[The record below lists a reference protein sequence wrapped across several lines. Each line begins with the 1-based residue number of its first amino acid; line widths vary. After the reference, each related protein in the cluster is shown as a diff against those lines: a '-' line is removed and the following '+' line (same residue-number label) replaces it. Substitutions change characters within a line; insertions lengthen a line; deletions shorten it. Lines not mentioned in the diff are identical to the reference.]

1 MMNKIIGFALAQR
14 LFFSL
19 LAVVILGFGIKAYKE
34 LPIDAFPDISPTQV
48 KIIIKSSGMT
58 PAEIES
64 RITVPIEMKM
74 VGIPYETMMR
84 STSKYG
90 LCDIT
95 IDFEDGT
102 DIYWARQQVSER
114 LSDIRG
120 ELPVNMEGGL
130 APISTPLSDILMF
143 TIESNTLSL
152 EEKRSLLDW
161 IISPKIR
168 SVSGVAEVNALGGK
182 VKTYEVVP
190 DLNKMR
196 TIGVTLEQIFQAL
209 EENNQNDG
217 AGRVSQGV
225 ESILVRSVG
234 RLQDLQDI
242 KTLPV
247 GKRADK
253 VITLGD
259 VAAVKFGY
267 ITRAGFVSK
276 NGRGEAVQGLVLG
289 LKGTNTAL
297 VLDEVKEELKKLEP
311 MLPGDTKIDIFYDR
325 SDLVNLAT
333 DTVKTALY
341 EAVIL
346 IMVILLIMLGNLAS
360 AFSVAL
366 ILPFAL
372 LMSFMAM
379 QYFGLTANL
388 MSLGGLAIAI
398 GILVDSAVVV
408 VEHITAELGNPKHKR
423 QNKLHIIYEATV
435 EMAPSIITGVLIIII
450 VFMPLLTLEGLEGK
464 LFRPV
469 ALSITFALFS
479 SLILALTLIPV
490 LSSFILSKRPDK
502 ESYLIKLLT
511 KAYRPSLIFSLRH
524 IKGTILAV
532 LILFGGSLYLASKT
546 GKTFMPTMDEGS
558 IIIGVEMLP
567 SISLKESLALN
578 LKLQKKLMA
587 SVPEIKDII
596 ARTGSDELGLDP
608 MSLNDTD
615 TFLVLKDKEEW
626 REPSKEFVI
635 EEIRKVLDE
644 FIGIEY
650 GFTQPIE
657 MRVSEMLTGVRGDLA
672 IDIFG
677 SDNDQLEALA
687 VQIKSILETISG
699 SSDVYKKANEGVEYF
714 ELEFD
719 KKAMAYHGISQ
730 QELNDFLKVMVTGV
744 QAGIIQEGMRRIDLM
759 VKGDENLQNS
769 LDKIQK
775 LYYPLENGNAVP
787 LSNFVKFISNAGPVQ
802 IEHEHG
808 YRKTIVQTNVEGR
821 DLVSFVEDAKVK
833 IGNEVKLPAGYYLTY
848 GGEFEN
854 QQRAASRL
862 AIIVPLALFLV
873 FILLFVSFGSL
884 RQAAIVLINVPLAL
898 IGGFIGL
905 YLSGEYMSVPAS
917 VGFIALLGIA
927 VLNGVVLVNYFNYLI
942 KNGSELREAVIEGSI
957 KRLRPVLMTATIA
970 AFGLLPLLFAT
981 GPGSEIQRPLAIVV
995 INGLIS
1001 STLLTLI
1008 ILPILYL
1015 KFSKELPEKHRK
1027 KKRTNN
1033 KKEARD

>member
-1 MMNKIIGFALAQR
+1 MIMNKIIGFALAQR

-19 LAVVILGFGIKAYKE
+19 LAIVILGFGIKAYNE
-34 LPIDAFPDISPTQV
+34 LPVDAFPDISPTQV

-64 RITVPIEMKM
+64 RIVVPIEMKM

-84 STSKYG
+84 STSKYS

-114 LSDIRG
+114 LADIKG
-120 ELPVNMEGGL
+120 ELPANMEGGL

-143 TIESNTLSL
+143 TIESKRLSL
-152 EEKRSLLDW
+152 EDKRSLLDW

-196 TIGVTLEQIFQAL
+196 TMGITLDQIFQTL
-209 EENNQNDG
+209 EKNNQNDG

-234 RLQDLQDI
+234 QLKNLSDI
-242 KTLPV
+242 KVLPV
-247 GKRADK
+247 GKSANK
-253 VITLGD
+253 VITLAD
-259 VAAVKFGY
+259 VATVKFGY
-267 ITRAGFVSK
+267 LSRAGFVSK
-276 NGRGEAVQGLVLG
+276 NGQGEAVQGLVLG
-289 LKGTNTAL
+289 LKGTNTGI
-297 VLDEVKEELKKLEP
+297 VLEKVKEEIKKLEP

-333 DTVKTALY
+333 DTVKNALY
-341 EAVIL
+341 EAIVL

-360 AFSVAL
+360 ALSVAL

-372 LMSFMAM
+372 LMSFIAM

-408 VEHITAELGNPKHKR
+408 VEHITAELGNPKLKR
-423 QNKLHIIYEATV
+423 QSKLQIIYTATI

-469 ALSITFALFS
+469 ALSIIFALFS

-490 LSSFILSKRPDK
+490 LSSFILKKRPDT
-502 ESYLIKLLT
+502 ESTLIKLLT
-511 KAYRPSLIFSLRH
+511 KAYRPTLLFSLRH
-524 IKGTILAV
+524 IKCTILAV
-532 LILFGGSLYLASKT
+532 LILFSGSLYLAAKT
-546 GKTFMPTMDEGS
+546 GKSFMPTMDEGS

-578 LKLQKKLMA
+578 LKLQKKLLA

-608 MSLNDTD
+608 MNLNDTD

-626 REPSKEFVI
+626 REPSKEYVI
-635 EEIRKVLDE
+635 EEIRKVLDQ
-644 FIGIEY
+644 FVGIEY

-677 SDNDQLEALA
+677 SDNEKLEEIAQ
-687 VQIKSILETISG
+687 QIKTLLETIRG

-719 KKAMAYHGISQ
+719 KKAMAYYDISQ

-744 QAGIIQEGMRRIDLM
+744 QAGIIQEGMRRISLM
-759 VKGDENLQNS
+759 VKGDESLQNS

-775 LYYPLENGNAVP
+775 LYYPLENGNSVP

-821 DLVSFVEDAKVK
+821 DLVSFVEEAKEK
-833 IGNEVKLPAGYYLTY
+833 ITQKVKLPAGYYLTY

-854 QQRAASRL
+854 QQRAAARL
-862 AIIVPLALFLV
+862 AIIVPLALVLV

-884 RQAAIVLINVPLAL
+884 TQATIVLINVPLAL

-942 KNGSELREAVIEGSI
+942 KNGSELKDAVIEGSI

-1015 KFSKELPEKHRK
+1015 KFSKGCCAGAEEEKV
-1027 KKRTNN
+1027 
-1033 KKEARD
+1033 

>member
-1 MMNKIIGFALAQR
+1 M
-14 LFFSL
+14 
-19 LAVVILGFGIKAYKE
+19 
-34 LPIDAFPDISPTQV
+34 
-48 KIIIKSSGMT
+48 
-58 PAEIES
+58 
-64 RITVPIEMKM
+64 IT
-74 VGIPYETMMR
+74 
-84 STSKYG
+84 
-90 LCDIT
+90 
-95 IDFEDGT
+95 
-102 DIYWARQQVSER
+102 
-114 LSDIRG
+114 LSD
-120 ELPVNMEGGL
+120 
-130 APISTPLSDILMF
+130 
-143 TIESNTLSL
+143 
-152 EEKRSLLDW
+152 
-161 IISPKIR
+161 
-168 SVSGVAEVNALGGK
+168 VA
-182 VKTYEVVP
+182 T
-190 DLNKMR
+190 
-196 TIGVTLEQIFQAL
+196 
-209 EENNQNDG
+209 
-217 AGRVSQGV
+217 
-225 ESILVRSVG
+225 
-234 RLQDLQDI
+234 
-242 KTLPV
+242 
-247 GKRADK
+247 
-253 VITLGD
+253 
-259 VAAVKFGY
+259 VKFGY
-267 ITRAGFVSK
+267 LTRAGFVSK
-276 NGRGEAVQGLVLG
+276 NGEGEAVQGLVLG
-289 LKGTNTAL
+289 LKGTNTGI
-297 VLDEVKEELKKLEP
+297 VLEKVKEELKKLEP
-311 MLPGDTKIDIFYDR
+311 MLPGDTKIEIFYDR

-333 DTVKTALY
+333 DTVKNALY
-341 EAVIL
+341 EAIIL
-346 IMVILLIMLGNLAS
+346 IMVILLVMLGNLAS
-360 AFSVAL
+360 AVSVAL

-372 LMSFMAM
+372 LMSFIAM

-423 QNKLHIIYEATV
+423 QSKLHIIYGATL

-469 ALSITFALFS
+469 ALSIIFALFS
-479 SLILALTLIPV
+479 SLVLALTLIPV

-511 KAYRPSLIFSLRH
+511 KGYRPVLIFCLKH
-524 IKGTILAV
+524 AKGIILAV

-546 GKTFMPTMDEGS
+546 GKAFMPTMDEGS
-558 IIIGVEMLP
+558 IIIGIEMLP
-567 SISLKESLALN
+567 SISLQESLTLN
-578 LKLQKKLMA
+578 LKIQKKLLE

-608 MSLNDTD
+608 MGLNDTD
-615 TFLVLKDKEEW
+615 TFLVLKEKKEW

-635 EEIRKVLDE
+635 EEIRKVLDQ
-644 FIGIEY
+644 FVGIEY

-677 SDNDQLEALA
+677 SDNEKLEEIA
-687 VQIKSILETISG
+687 VQIKGILETIPG

-730 QELNDFLKVMVTGV
+730 QEINDFLKVMVTGV

-769 LDKIQK
+769 LDKIRK
-775 LYYPLENGNAVP
+775 LYYPLENGKAVP

-821 DLVSFVEDAKVK
+821 DLVSFVEEAKAK
-833 IGNEVKLPAGYYLTY
+833 IGKEVKLPAGYYLAY

-884 RQAAIVLINVPLAL
+884 TQAVIVLINVPLAL

-942 KNGSELREAVIEGSI
+942 KNGTELRDAVVEGSI

-1015 KFSKELPEKHRK
+1015 KFSKGCCAGVEEEK
-1027 KKRTNN
+1027 KKQRPF
-1033 KKEARD
+1033 KS

>member
-1 MMNKIIGFALAQR
+1 MNKIIGFALAQR

-19 LAVVILGFGIKAYKE
+19 LAVVLLGFGIKAYKE
-34 LPIDAFPDISPTQV
+34 LPVDAFPDISPTQV

-64 RITVPIEMKM
+64 RIVVPIEMKM

-114 LSDIRG
+114 LADIRG
-120 ELPVNMEGGL
+120 ELPANMEGGL

-143 TIESNTLSL
+143 TIESERLSL

-196 TIGVTLEQIFQAL
+196 TMGITLEQIFQTL
-209 EENNQNDG
+209 EKNNQNDG
-217 AGRVSQGV
+217 AGRISQGV

-234 RLQDLQDI
+234 QLKNLSDI
-242 KTLPV
+242 QTLPV
-247 GKRADK
+247 GKSADK
-253 VITLGD
+253 VITLAD
-259 VAAVKFGY
+259 VATVKFGY
-267 ITRAGFVSK
+267 LTRAGFVSK
-276 NGRGEAVQGLVLG
+276 NGQGEAVQGLVLG
-289 LKGTNTAL
+289 LKGTNTGI
-297 VLDEVKEELKKLEP
+297 VLEKVKEELKKLEP

-333 DTVKTALY
+333 NTVKNALY
-341 EAVIL
+341 EAIIL
-346 IMVILLIMLGNLAS
+346 IMVILLVMLGNLAS
-360 AFSVAL
+360 ALSVAL

-372 LMSFMAM
+372 LMSFIAM

-408 VEHITAELGNPKHKR
+408 VEHITAELGNDKHKR
-423 QNKLHIIYEATV
+423 QSKLHIIYTATV

-469 ALSITFALFS
+469 ALSIIFALFS
-479 SLILALTLIPV
+479 SLVLALTLIPV

-502 ESYLIKLLT
+502 ESALIKFLT
-511 KAYRPSLIFSLRH
+511 KIYRPILLFSLRH

-532 LILFGGSLYLASKT
+532 LILFGGSLYLAAKT
-546 GKTFMPTMDEGS
+546 GKSFMPTMDEGS

-578 LKLQKKLMA
+578 LKLQKKLLT

-644 FIGIEY
+644 FVGIEY

-677 SDNDQLEALA
+677 SDNDQLEEIA
-687 VQIKSILETISG
+687 VQIKSILETITG

-714 ELEFD
+714 ELKFD

-730 QELNDFLKVMVTGV
+730 QEINDFLKIMVTGV

-775 LYYPLENGNAVP
+775 LYYPLDNGKAIP
-787 LSNFVKFISNAGPVQ
+787 LSNFIKFISNAGPVQ

-821 DLVSFVEDAKVK
+821 DLVSFVEEAKIRISK
-833 IGNEVKLPAGYYLTY
+833 EVKLPAGYYLTY

-854 QQRAASRL
+854 QQRAAARL

-884 RQAAIVLINVPLAL
+884 TQATIVLINVPLAL

-942 KNGSELREAVIEGSI
+942 KNGSELKDAVIEGSI

-1015 KFSKELPEKHRK
+1015 KFSKGNGDGEEKV
-1027 KKRTNN
+1027 
-1033 KKEARD
+1033 

>member
-1 MMNKIIGFALAQR
+1 MNKIIGFALAQR

-19 LAVVILGFGIKAYKE
+19 LALVILGFGIKAYKE
-34 LPIDAFPDISPTQV
+34 LPVDAFPDISPTQV

-74 VGIPYETMMR
+74 VGIPHETMMR
-84 STSKYG
+84 STAKYG

-114 LSDIRG
+114 LADIRG
-120 ELPVNMEGGL
+120 ELPANMEGGL

-143 TIESNTLSL
+143 TIESNGLSL
-152 EEKRSLLDW
+152 EEKRTLLDW
-161 IISPKIR
+161 IIAPRIR

-196 TIGVTLEQIFQAL
+196 TMGVTLEQIFRAL
-209 EENNQNDG
+209 EKNNQNDG

-234 RLQDLQDI
+234 QLKDLHDI
-242 KTLPV
+242 KNLPV
-247 GKRADK
+247 GKSADK
-253 VITLGD
+253 VITLSD
-259 VAAVKFGY
+259 VATVKFGY
-267 ITRAGFVSK
+267 LTRAGFVSK
-276 NGRGEAVQGLVLG
+276 NGEGEAVQGLVLG
-289 LKGTNTAL
+289 LKGTNTGI
-297 VLDEVKEELKKLEP
+297 VLEKVKEELKKLEP
-311 MLPGDTKIDIFYDR
+311 MLPGDTKIEIFYDR

-333 DTVKTALY
+333 DTVKNALY
-341 EAVIL
+341 EAIIL
-346 IMVILLIMLGNLAS
+346 IMVILLVMLGNLAS
-360 AFSVAL
+360 AVSVAL

-372 LMSFMAM
+372 LMSFIAM

-423 QNKLHIIYEATV
+423 QSKLHIIYGATL

-469 ALSITFALFS
+469 ALSIIFALFS
-479 SLILALTLIPV
+479 SLVLALTLIPV

-511 KAYRPSLIFSLRH
+511 KGYRPVLIFCLKH
-524 IKGTILAV
+524 AKGIILAV

-546 GKTFMPTMDEGS
+546 GKAFMPTMDEGS

-567 SISLKESLALN
+567 SISLQESLTLN
-578 LKLQKKLMA
+578 LKIQKKLLE

-608 MSLNDTD
+608 MGLNDTD
-615 TFLVLKDKEEW
+615 TFLVLKEKKEW

-635 EEIRKVLDE
+635 EEIRKVLDQ
-644 FIGIEY
+644 FVGIEY

-672 IDIFG
+672 IDVFG
-677 SDNDQLEALA
+677 SDNEKLEEIA
-687 VQIKSILETISG
+687 VQIKGILETIPG

-730 QELNDFLKVMVTGV
+730 QEINDFLKVMVTGV

-759 VKGDENLQNS
+759 VKGDETLQNS
-769 LDKIQK
+769 LDKIRK
-775 LYYPLENGNAVP
+775 LYYPMENGKAVP

-821 DLVSFVEDAKVK
+821 DLVSFVEEAKAK
-833 IGNEVKLPAGYYLTY
+833 IGKEVKLPAGYYLAY

-884 RQAAIVLINVPLAL
+884 TQAVIVLINVPLAL

-942 KNGSELREAVIEGSI
+942 KNGTELRDAVVEGSI

-1015 KFSKELPEKHRK
+1015 RFSKGCCAGAEEEK
-1027 KKRTNN
+1027 KKQ
-1033 KKEARD
+1033 

>member
-1 MMNKIIGFALAQR
+1 MNKLIKFVLSQR
-14 LFFSL
+14 LFISL
-19 LAVVILGFGIKAYKE
+19 LALVLLGFGIKAYKE

-74 VGIPYETMMR
+74 LGIPYETMMR

-114 LSDIRG
+114 LSDIKD
-120 ELPVNMEGGL
+120 ELPANIEGGL

-143 TIESNTLSL
+143 TIESDTLSL
-152 EEKRSLLDW
+152 EEKRTLLDW
-161 IISPKIR
+161 IISPKLR
-168 SVSGVAEVNALGGK
+168 SISGVAEVNALGGK
-182 VKTYEVVP
+182 VKTYQVTP
-190 DLNKMR
+190 NLNKMQSMGI
-196 TIGVTLEQIFQAL
+196 TLSQIFATLEA
-209 EENNQNDG
+209 NNQNDG

-234 RLQDLQDI
+234 QLKTIDDI
-242 KTLPV
+242 SLLPITQKD
-247 GKRADK
+247 GK
-253 VITLGD
+253 VITIGE
-259 VAAVKFGY
+259 VATVEYGS
-267 ITRAGFVSK
+267 ISRAGFVSK
-276 NGRGEAVQGLVLG
+276 NGDGEAVQGLVLG
-289 LKGTNTAL
+289 LKGSNTAI
-297 VLDEVKEELKKLEP
+297 VLDGVKEELSKLGK
-311 MLPGDTKIDIFYDR
+311 MLPQGTTIDIFYDR
-325 SDLVNLAT
+325 SKLVNLAT
-333 DTVKTALY
+333 DTVKNALY
-341 EAVIL
+341 EAIIL
-346 IMVILLIMLGNLAS
+346 IMVILLLMLGNIAS
-360 AFSVAL
+360 AVSVAL

-372 LMSFMAM
+372 LMSFIAM
-379 QYFGLTANL
+379 EYFGLTANL

-408 VEHITAELGNPKHKR
+408 VEHITAQLGNPNQQRK
-423 QNKLHIIYEATV
+423 NKVTIIYEATI
-435 EMAPSIITGVLIIII
+435 EMAPSIVTGVLIIII

-469 ALSITFALFS
+469 ALSIIFALFS

-490 LSSFILSKRPDK
+490 LSSFILSKREDK
-502 ESYLIKLLT
+502 ESLLIRGLT
-511 KAYRPSLIFSLRH
+511 RLYKPSLLIALRYY
-524 IKGTILAV
+524 KLTILSV
-532 LILFGGSLYLASKT
+532 ILLFGGSLYLASKT
-546 GKTFMPTMDEGS
+546 GKAFMPTMDEGS

-578 LKLQKKLMA
+578 LKIQKKLL
-587 SVPEIKDII
+587 SKVPEIKDII

-608 MSLNDTD
+608 MGLNDTD
-615 TFLVLKDKEEW
+615 TFLVLKPKEEW
-626 REPSKEFVI
+626 REPSKEFVV

-644 FIGIEY
+644 FVGIEY
-650 GFTQPIE
+650 GFTQPIQ

-677 SDNDQLEALA
+677 SDNDVLEEIAT
-687 VQIKSILETISG
+687 QIKSILESIEG
-699 SSDVYKKANEGVEYF
+699 SSDVYKKANDGVEYF

-719 KKAMAYHGISQ
+719 KKAMAYHNITQ
-730 QELNDFLKVMVTGV
+730 QELNNFLKVMITGKQV
-744 QAGIIQEGMRRIDLM
+744 GIIQEGMRRINLM

-769 LDKIQK
+769 LDKIKK
-775 LYYPLENGNAVP
+775 LQYILDNGKSIP
-787 LSNFVKFISNAGPVQ
+787 ISNFIKFVSNAGPVQ

-808 YRKTIVQTNVEGR
+808 YRKTIVQSNVEGR
-821 DLVSFVEDAKVK
+821 DLVSFVDEAKDK
-833 IGNEVKLPAGYYLTY
+833 IEKTLKLPAGYYLTF

-854 QQRAASRL
+854 QQRASARL
-862 AIIVPLALFLV
+862 SIIVPLALFLV
-873 FILLFVSFGSL
+873 YILLFVSFGSL
-884 RQAAIVLINVPLAL
+884 TQATIVIINVPLAL

-905 YLSGEYMSVPAS
+905 YLSGEYLSVPAS

-942 KNGSELREAVIEGSI
+942 QNGSKLKDAVIEGSV

-970 AFGLLPLLFAT
+970 AFGLIPLLFAT

-1015 KFSKELPEKHRK
+1015 KFSKKDEV
-1027 KKRTNN
+1027 
-1033 KKEARD
+1033 

>member
-1 MMNKIIGFALAQR
+1 MMNKLIGFALAQR

-19 LAVVILGFGIKAYKE
+19 LALVILGFGIKAYNE
-34 LPIDAFPDISPTQV
+34 LPVDAFPDISPTQV

-58 PAEIES
+58 PAEMES
-64 RITVPIEMKM
+64 RIVVPIEMKM

-84 STSKYG
+84 SVSKYG

-114 LSDIRG
+114 LADIKG
-120 ELPVNMEGGL
+120 ELPANMEGGL

-143 TIESNTLSL
+143 TIESDTLSL

-182 VKTYEVVP
+182 VRTYEVVP

-196 TIGVTLEQIFQAL
+196 TMGVTLEQIFKAL

-225 ESILVRSVG
+225 ESILVRSIG
-234 RLQDLQDI
+234 QLKNLKDI
-242 KTLPV
+242 ETLPIV
-247 GKRADK
+247 KRDDK
-253 VITLGD
+253 VITLD
-259 VAAVKFGY
+259 EVALVKFGY
-267 ITRAGFVSK
+267 LTRAGFVSK
-276 NGRGEAVQGLVLG
+276 NGEGEAVQGLVLG
-289 LKGTNTAL
+289 LKGTNTAI
-297 VLDEVKEELKKLEP
+297 VLDKVKEELKKLGK
-311 MLPGDTKIDIFYDR
+311 MLPGDTKIEIFYDR

-333 DTVKTALY
+333 DTVKNALY

-346 IMVILLIMLGNLAS
+346 IMVILLVMLGNLAS
-360 AFSVAL
+360 ALSVAL

-372 LMSFMAM
+372 LMSFIAM

-408 VEHITAELGNPKHKR
+408 VEHITAELGNPKQQRHSKI
-423 QNKLHIIYEATV
+423 NIIYTATI

-464 LFRPV
+464 LFKPV
-469 ALSITFALFS
+469 ALSIIFALFS

-490 LSSFILSKRPDK
+490 LSSFILTKREDK
-502 ESYLIKLLT
+502 ESWLIRVLT
-511 KAYRPSLIFSLRH
+511 KIYRPILIFTLNN
-524 IKGTILAV
+524 IKGTVIV
-532 LILFGGSLYLASKT
+532 VFGLFAGSLYLADKT
-546 GKTFMPTMDEGS
+546 GKSFMPTMDEGS
-558 IIIGVEMLP
+558 MIIGVEMLP
-567 SISLKESLALN
+567 SISLEESLALN
-578 LKLQKKLMA
+578 IKVQKKLMA

-626 REPSKEFVI
+626 REPFKEFVI
-635 EEIRKVLDE
+635 EEIRKVLDQ
-644 FIGIEY
+644 FVGIEY

-677 SDNDQLEALA
+677 SDNEQLEEIA
-687 VQIKSILETISG
+687 VQIKSILETVTG

-719 KKAMAYHGISQ
+719 KKAMAYYDISQ

-744 QAGIIQEGMRRIDLM
+744 QVGIIQEGMRRINLM
-759 VKGDENLQNS
+759 VKGDEKIENS
-769 LDKIQK
+769 LDKIKK

-787 LSNFVKFISNAGPVQ
+787 ISNFVKFISNAGPVQ
-802 IEHEHG
+802 IEHEYG

-821 DLVSFVEDAKVK
+821 DLVSFVEEAKMK
-833 IGNEVKLPAGYYLTY
+833 IENEVKLPAGYYLTY

-854 QQRAASRL
+854 QQRAASKL

-884 RQAAIVLINVPLAL
+884 IQATMVLINVPLAL

-905 YLSGEYMSVPAS
+905 YVSGEYMSVPAS

-927 VLNGVVLVNYFNYLI
+927 VLNGVVMVNYFNYLI
-942 KNGSELREAVIEGSI
+942 KNGTELREAVIEGSI

-1015 KFSKELPEKHRK
+1015 KFSKNIEESKIPQ
-1027 KKRTNN
+1027 
-1033 KKEARD
+1033 

>member
-1 MMNKIIGFALAQR
+1 MNNLIKFVLSQR
-14 LFFSL
+14 LFISL
-19 LAVVILGFGIKAYKE
+19 LALVLLGFGIKAYKE
-34 LPIDAFPDISPTQV
+34 LPIDAFPDISPIQV

-64 RITVPIEMKM
+64 RISVPIEMKM
-74 VGIPYETMMR
+74 LGIPYETMMR

-114 LSDIRG
+114 LADIKDT
-120 ELPVNMEGGL
+120 LPSNIQGGL

-143 TIESNTLSL
+143 TIESDTLSL
-152 EEKRSLLDW
+152 EEKRTLLDW
-161 IISPKIR
+161 IISPKLR
-168 SVSGVAEVNALGGK
+168 SISGVAEVNNLGGK
-182 VKTYEVVP
+182 VKTYQVTP
-190 DLNKMR
+190 NINKMQSMSI
-196 TIGVTLEQIFQAL
+196 TLSQIIATLEA
-209 EENNQNDG
+209 NNQNDG

-234 RLQDLQDI
+234 RLKSLQDI
-242 KTLPV
+242 ANLPITKK
-247 GKRADK
+247 GDT
-253 VITLGD
+253 VITISDIASVEYGS
-259 VAAVKFGY
+259 
-267 ITRAGFVSK
+267 ITRAGLVSK
-276 NGRGEAVQGLVLG
+276 NGLGEAVQGLVLG
-289 LKGTNTAL
+289 LKGSNTAI
-297 VLDEVKEELKKLEP
+297 VLDEVKAQLKEIEK
-311 MLPGDTKIDIFYDR
+311 MLPQGTSIDIFYDR

-333 DTVKTALY
+333 DTVKNALY

-346 IMVILLIMLGNLAS
+346 IMVILLLMLGNIAS
-360 AFSVAL
+360 AVSVAL

-372 LMSFMAM
+372 LMSFIAM
-379 QYFGLTANL
+379 EYFGLTANL

-408 VEHITAELGNPKHKR
+408 VEHITAQLGNPHQ
-423 QNKLHIIYEATV
+423 QNKNKVTIIYEATI

-469 ALSITFALFS
+469 ALSIIFALFS
-479 SLILALTLIPV
+479 SLVLALTLIPV
-490 LSSFILSKRPDK
+490 LSSFILSKREDR
-502 ESYLIKLLT
+502 ESFLIKTIT
-511 KAYRPSLIFSLRH
+511 KLYRPSLLFALKHYKLTVIS
-524 IKGTILAV
+524 V
-532 LILFGGSLYLASKT
+532 LLLFGGSLYLASKT
-546 GKTFMPTMDEGS
+546 GKAFMPTMDEGS
-558 IIIGVEMLP
+558 IIIGIEMLP
-567 SISLKESLALN
+567 SISLQESLALN
-578 LKLQKKLMA
+578 LKIQKKLL
-587 SVPEIKDII
+587 SKVPEIKDII

-615 TFLVLKDKEEW
+615 TFLVLHPKEQW
-626 REPSKEFVI
+626 REPSKDFVI
-635 EEIRKVLDE
+635 EKIREVLDE
-644 FIGIEY
+644 FVGIEY

-657 MRVSEMLTGVRGDLA
+657 MRVSEMLTGVRGDVA

-677 SDNDQLEALA
+677 SDNDQLETIAT
-687 VQIKSILETISG
+687 QIKSILESIKG

-719 KKAMAYHGISQ
+719 KKAMAYHNISQ
-730 QELNDFLKVMVTGV
+730 QELNEFLKVMITGTQV
-744 QAGIIQEGMRRIDLM
+744 GIIQEGMRRIDLM
-759 VKGDENLQNS
+759 IRGEKNLQNS
-769 LDKIQK
+769 LDKIKK
-775 LYYPLENGNAVP
+775 LHYIDESGKSIPIN
-787 LSNFVKFISNAGPVQ
+787 NFVKFTSNAGPVQ

-821 DLVSFVEDAKVK
+821 DLVSFVDEAKEK
-833 IGNEVKLPAGYYLTY
+833 IANTLKLPAGYYLTF

-854 QQRAASRL
+854 QQRAAARL
-862 AIIVPLALFLV
+862 AVIVPLALFLV
-873 FILLFVSFGSL
+873 YILLFISFGSL
-884 RQAAIVLINVPLAL
+884 TQASIVIINVPLAL

-905 YLSGEYMSVPAS
+905 YLSGEYLSVPAS

-942 KNGSELREAVIEGSI
+942 KNGSSLRDAVVEGSI

-970 AFGLLPLLFAT
+970 AFGLIPLLFAT

-1015 KFSKELPEKHRK
+1015 KFSRK
-1027 KKRTNN
+1027 VG
-1033 KKEARD
+1033 E

>member
-1 MMNKIIGFALAQR
+1 MNKIIGFALAQR

-19 LAVVILGFGIKAYKE
+19 LALVILGFGIKAYKE
-34 LPIDAFPDISPTQV
+34 LPVDAFPDISPTQV

-74 VGIPYETMMR
+74 VGIPHETMMR
-84 STSKYG
+84 STAKYG

-114 LSDIRG
+114 LADIRG
-120 ELPVNMEGGL
+120 ELPANMEGGL

-143 TIESNTLSL
+143 TIESNGLSL
-152 EEKRSLLDW
+152 EEKRTLLDW
-161 IISPKIR
+161 IIAPKIR

-196 TIGVTLEQIFQAL
+196 TMGVTLEQIFLAL
-209 EENNQNDG
+209 EKNNQNDG

-234 RLQDLQDI
+234 QLKDLHDI
-242 KTLPV
+242 KNLPV
-247 GKRADK
+247 GKSADK
-253 VITLGD
+253 VITLSD
-259 VAAVKFGY
+259 VATVKFGY
-267 ITRAGFVSK
+267 LTRAGFVSK
-276 NGRGEAVQGLVLG
+276 NGEGEAVQGLVLG
-289 LKGTNTAL
+289 LKGTNTGI
-297 VLDEVKEELKKLEP
+297 VLEKVKEELKKLEP
-311 MLPGDTKIDIFYDR
+311 MLPGDTKIEIFYDR

-333 DTVKTALY
+333 DTVKNALY
-341 EAVIL
+341 EAIIL
-346 IMVILLIMLGNLAS
+346 IMVILLVMLGNLAS
-360 AFSVAL
+360 AVSVAL

-372 LMSFMAM
+372 LMSFIAM

-423 QNKLHIIYEATV
+423 QSKLHIIYGATL

-469 ALSITFALFS
+469 ALSIIFALFS
-479 SLILALTLIPV
+479 SLVLALTLIPV

-502 ESYLIKLLT
+502 ESYLIRLLT
-511 KAYRPSLIFSLRH
+511 KGYRPVLIFCLKH
-524 IKGTILAV
+524 AKGIILAV

-546 GKTFMPTMDEGS
+546 GKAFMPTMDEGS

-567 SISLKESLALN
+567 SISLQESLTLN
-578 LKLQKKLMA
+578 LKIQKKLLE

-608 MSLNDTD
+608 MGLNDTD
-615 TFLVLKDKEEW
+615 TFLVLKEKKEW

-635 EEIRKVLDE
+635 EEIRKVLDQ
-644 FIGIEY
+644 FVGIEY

-672 IDIFG
+672 IDVFG
-677 SDNDQLEALA
+677 SDNEKLEEIA
-687 VQIKSILETISG
+687 VQIKGILETIPG

-730 QELNDFLKVMVTGV
+730 QEINDFLKVMVTGV

-759 VKGDENLQNS
+759 VKGDETLQNS
-769 LDKIQK
+769 LDKIRK
-775 LYYPLENGNAVP
+775 LYYPMENGKAVP

-821 DLVSFVEDAKVK
+821 DLVSFVEEAKAK
-833 IGNEVKLPAGYYLTY
+833 IGKEVKLPAGYYLAY

-884 RQAAIVLINVPLAL
+884 TQAVIVLINVPLAL

-942 KNGSELREAVIEGSI
+942 KNGTELRDAVVEGSI

-1015 KFSKELPEKHRK
+1015 RFSKGCCAGAEEEK
-1027 KKRTNN
+1027 KKQ
-1033 KKEARD
+1033 

>member
-1 MMNKIIGFALAQR
+1 MMNKLIGFALAQR

-19 LAVVILGFGIKAYKE
+19 LALVILGFGIKAYNE
-34 LPIDAFPDISPTQV
+34 LPVDAFPDISPTQV

-58 PAEIES
+58 PAEMES
-64 RITVPIEMKM
+64 RIVVPIEMKM

-84 STSKYG
+84 SVSKYG

-114 LSDIRG
+114 LADIKG
-120 ELPVNMEGGL
+120 ELPANMEGGL

-143 TIESNTLSL
+143 TIESDTLSL

-182 VKTYEVVP
+182 VRTYEVVP

-196 TIGVTLEQIFQAL
+196 TMGVTLEQIFKAL

-225 ESILVRSVG
+225 ESILVRSIG
-234 RLQDLQDI
+234 QLKNLKDI
-242 KTLPV
+242 ETLPIV
-247 GKRADK
+247 KRDDK
-253 VITLGD
+253 VITLD
-259 VAAVKFGY
+259 EVALVKFGY
-267 ITRAGFVSK
+267 LTRAGFVSK
-276 NGRGEAVQGLVLG
+276 NGEGEAVQGLVLG
-289 LKGTNTAL
+289 LKGTNTAI
-297 VLDEVKEELKKLEP
+297 VLEKVKEELKKLGK
-311 MLPGDTKIDIFYDR
+311 MLPGDTKIEIFYDR

-333 DTVKTALY
+333 DTVKNALY

-346 IMVILLIMLGNLAS
+346 IMVILLVMLGNLAS
-360 AFSVAL
+360 ALSVAL

-372 LMSFMAM
+372 LMSFIAM

-408 VEHITAELGNPKHKR
+408 VEHITAELGNPKQQRHSKI
-423 QNKLHIIYEATV
+423 NIIYTATI

-464 LFRPV
+464 LFKPV
-469 ALSITFALFS
+469 ALSIIFALFS

-490 LSSFILSKRPDK
+490 LSSFILTKREDK
-502 ESYLIKLLT
+502 ESWLIRVLT
-511 KAYRPSLIFSLRH
+511 KIYRPILIFTLNN
-524 IKGTILAV
+524 IKGTVIV
-532 LILFGGSLYLASKT
+532 VFGLFAGSLYLADKT
-546 GKTFMPTMDEGS
+546 GKSFMPTMDEGS
-558 IIIGVEMLP
+558 MIIGVEMLP
-567 SISLKESLALN
+567 SISLEESLALN
-578 LKLQKKLMA
+578 IKVQKKLMA

-635 EEIRKVLDE
+635 EEIRKVLDQ
-644 FIGIEY
+644 FVGIEY

-677 SDNDQLEALA
+677 SDNEQLEEIA
-687 VQIKSILETISG
+687 VQIKSILETITG

-719 KKAMAYHGISQ
+719 KKAMAYYDISQ

-744 QAGIIQEGMRRIDLM
+744 QVGIIQEGMRRINLM
-759 VKGDENLQNS
+759 VKGDEKIENS
-769 LDKIQK
+769 LDKIKK

-787 LSNFVKFISNAGPVQ
+787 ISNFVKFISNAGPVQ
-802 IEHEHG
+802 IEHEYG

-821 DLVSFVEDAKVK
+821 DLVSFVEEAKMK
-833 IGNEVKLPAGYYLTY
+833 IENEVKLPAGYYLTY

-854 QQRAASRL
+854 QQRAASKL

-884 RQAAIVLINVPLAL
+884 IQATMVLINVPLAL

-905 YLSGEYMSVPAS
+905 YVSGEYMSVPAS

-927 VLNGVVLVNYFNYLI
+927 VLNGVVMVNYFNYLI
-942 KNGSELREAVIEGSI
+942 KNGTELREAVIEGSI

-1015 KFSKELPEKHRK
+1015 KFSKNIEESKIPQ
-1027 KKRTNN
+1027 
-1033 KKEARD
+1033 

>member
-1 MMNKIIGFALAQR
+1 MNKIIGFALAQR

-19 LAVVILGFGIKAYKE
+19 LALVILAFGIKAYNE
-34 LPIDAFPDISPTQV
+34 LPVDAFPDISPTQV

-64 RITVPIEMKM
+64 RIVVPIEMKM

-84 STSKYG
+84 SVSKYG

-114 LSDIRG
+114 LADIRG
-120 ELPVNMEGGL
+120 ELPANMEGGL

-143 TIESNTLSL
+143 SIESKRLSL

-190 DLNKMR
+190 NLNKMR
-196 TIGVTLEQIFQAL
+196 TLGITLEQIFQTL
-209 EENNQNDG
+209 EKNNQNDG

-225 ESILVRSVG
+225 ESILIRSVG
-234 RLQDLQDI
+234 QLQNLSDI

-247 GKRADK
+247 GKSANK
-253 VITLGD
+253 VITIGD
-259 VAAVKFGY
+259 VAKVKFGY
-267 ITRAGFVSK
+267 LTRAGFVSK
-276 NGRGEAVQGLVLG
+276 NGEGEAVQGLVLG
-289 LKGTNTAL
+289 LKGSNTGI
-297 VLDEVKEELKKLEP
+297 VLEKVKEELKKLEP

-333 DTVKTALY
+333 DTVKNALY
-341 EAVIL
+341 EAIAL
-346 IMVILLIMLGNLAS
+346 IMVILLVMLGNFAS
-360 AFSVAL
+360 ALSVAL

-372 LMSFMAM
+372 LMSFIAM

-423 QNKLHIIYEATV
+423 QNKLHIIYTATV

-450 VFMPLLTLEGLEGK
+450 VFMPILTLEGLEGK

-469 ALSITFALFS
+469 ALSIIFALFS

-502 ESYLIKLLT
+502 ESWLIKVLT
-511 KAYRPSLIFSLRH
+511 KVYRPALLFSLKH
-524 IKGTILAV
+524 MKGTILAV
-532 LILFGGSLYLASKT
+532 LVLFGGSLYLAAKT
-546 GKTFMPTMDEGS
+546 GKSFMPTMDEGS

-567 SISLKESLALN
+567 SISLEESLALN
-578 LKLQKKLMA
+578 LKLQKKLLA

-608 MSLNDTD
+608 MGLNDTD
-615 TFLVLKDKEEW
+615 TFLVLKEKEEW
-626 REPSKEFVI
+626 REPSKAFVI
-635 EEIRKVLDE
+635 DEIREVLDK
-644 FIGIEY
+644 FVGIEY

-677 SDNDQLEALA
+677 SDNDQLEKIA
-687 VQIKSILETISG
+687 VEIKSILESISG

-714 ELEFD
+714 ELAFD
-719 KKAMAYHGISQ
+719 KKTMAYHGISQ
-730 QELNDFLKVMVTGV
+730 QEVNDFLKVMVTGV
-744 QAGIIQEGMRRIDLM
+744 QAGIIQEGMRRINLM

-769 LDKIQK
+769 LDKIKK
-775 LYYPLENGNAVP
+775 LYYPLEHGKAIP

-802 IEHEHG
+802 IEHEQG

-821 DLVSFVEDAKVK
+821 DLVSFVEEAKIK
-833 IGNEVKLPAGYYLTY
+833 IENEVKLPAGYYLTY

-854 QQRAASRL
+854 QQRAAARL

-884 RQAAIVLINVPLAL
+884 TQATIVLINVPLAL

-942 KNGSELREAVIEGSI
+942 KNGSELKDAVIEGSI

-1008 ILPILYL
+1008 MLPILYL
-1015 KFSKELPEKHRK
+1015 KFSKGSSNE
-1027 KKRTNN
+1027 
-1033 KKEARD
+1033 EAKGKSSQ